1 MTTPRLRI
9 KKRDQQRL
17 RDGHLWVYSNEV
29 DTDVTPLKNI
39 KTALVHLEDY
49 RGNFLATASFN
60 NQALICARI
69 LDTEPRDVLDAAF
82 FEKRIQTALELRQIA
97 FKQDFYRLVYGEG
110 DLLSGLVIDRFAQTF
125 VVQIGTQAIE
135 QAKDAL
141 VAALQ
146 KLFGAAAIIVFKN
159 DGKGRS
165 MEQLDE
171 YVETVP
177 ADANVTEL
185 EVIENGVSFK
195 APLDG
200 QKTGWFYDH
209 RDGRKWL
216 NDCAQGRT
224 VLDVFSYIGGWGIQA
239 AAHGASQVTCV
250 DSSAK
255 AGESVL
261 ANAALNKQSQV
272 TFVESDAFDYFKK
285 AAMTTYDLV
294 VLDPPALIQKRRDF
308 EQGRQAYFLLNE
320 GAIQR
325 VKDGG
330 LLVSASCSLHLDRDE
345 LIRIVQQVARRQNK
359 HVQMVHEAHPA
370 ADHPRLIPMTES
382 DYLKCLVF
390 RVTALPEVTAKH

>member
-39 KTALVHLEDY
+39 KATLVHLEDY
-49 RGNFLATASFN
+49 RGQFLATASFN
-60 NQALICARI
+60 GQSLICARI
-69 LDTEPRDVLDAAF
+69 LDTEPRDTLDAAF

-97 FKQDFYRLVYGEG
+97 FKQDFYRLVYGEA

-135 QAKDAL
+135 LAKDAL

-146 KLFGAAAIIVFKN
+146 TIFGAIAIIVFKN
-159 DGKGRS
+159 DGKGRA

-177 ADANVTEL
+177 TDANVTEL

-216 NDCAQGRT
+216 NECAQGRT

-239 AAHGASQVTCV
+239 AAHGATQVTCV

-261 ANAALNKQSQV
+261 ANAALNKLSQV
-272 TFVESDAFDYFKK
+272 SFVESDAFEFLKK
-285 AAMTTYDLV
+285 PVDTTYDLV

-330 LLVSASCSLHLDRDE
+330 LFVSASCSLHLEREE

-390 RVTALPEVTAKH
+390 RVTPL

>member
-29 DTDVTPLKNI
+29 DTDVTPLKTI
-39 KTALVHLEDY
+39 KTTLVHLEDY
-49 RGNFLATASFN
+49 RGHFLATASFN
-60 NQALICARI
+60 SQALICARI
-69 LDTEPRDVLDAAF
+69 LDTEARDELDVAF
-82 FEKRIQTALELRQIA
+82 FEARLNTALGLRQIA
-97 FKQDFYRLVYGEG
+97 FKQDFYRLVFGEG
-110 DLLSGLVIDRFAQTF
+110 DLLPGLVIDRFAQTF

-135 QAKDAL
+135 HAK
-141 VAALQ
+141 AALATALQ
-146 KLFGAAAIIVFKN
+146 NIFGTDAIIVFKN
-159 DGKGRS
+159 DGKGRQ
-165 MEQLDE
+165 MEQLEE

-177 ADANVTEL
+177 ADAHIDTL
-185 EVIENGVSFK
+185 DVIENGVTFT

-209 RDGRKWL
+209 RDGRQWL
-216 NDCAQGRT
+216 NGCASGRT

-250 DSSAK
+250 DSSEK
-255 AGESVL
+255 AGEAVI
-261 ANAALNKQSQV
+261 ANAALNQLSQV
-272 TFVESDAFDYFKK
+272 TFIESDAFEYLKK
-285 AAMTTYDLV
+285 PVTDTFDLV

-325 VKDGG
+325 VSEGG
-330 LLVSASCSLHLDRDE
+330 LLVSASCSLHLLRDE

-359 HVQMVHEAHPA
+359 HVQLVHEAHPA
-370 ADHPRLIPMTES
+370 ADHPRLLSMTES

-390 RVTALPEVTAKH
+390 RVTSLPEGAQH

>member
-49 RGNFLATASFN
+49 RGQFLATASFN

-146 KLFGAAAIIVFKN
+146 KIFGATAIIVFKN

-239 AAHGASQVTCV
+239 AAHGATEVTCV

-261 ANAALNKQSQV
+261 ANAALNKLSQV
-272 TFVESDAFDYFKK
+272 TFVESDAFEYFKK
-285 AAMTTYDLV
+285 AASTTYDLV

-390 RVTALPEVTAKH
+390 RVTALPEIAAKH